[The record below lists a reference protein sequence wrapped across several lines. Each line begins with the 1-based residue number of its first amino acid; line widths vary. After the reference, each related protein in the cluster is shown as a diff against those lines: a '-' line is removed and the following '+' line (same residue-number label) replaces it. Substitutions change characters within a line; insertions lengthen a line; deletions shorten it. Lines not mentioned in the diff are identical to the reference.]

1 MKVVVKLQLG
11 EIQIFQGQQQTSL
24 GPGFQRS
31 VTEIP
36 CFNYIV
42 LAEGRNQ
49 CLP

>member
-11 EIQIFQGQQQTSL
+11 EIQMLQCQQQISL
-24 GPGFQRS
+24 GPGFQPN
-31 VTEIP
+31 VTENL
-36 CFNYIV
+36 CFNYIM